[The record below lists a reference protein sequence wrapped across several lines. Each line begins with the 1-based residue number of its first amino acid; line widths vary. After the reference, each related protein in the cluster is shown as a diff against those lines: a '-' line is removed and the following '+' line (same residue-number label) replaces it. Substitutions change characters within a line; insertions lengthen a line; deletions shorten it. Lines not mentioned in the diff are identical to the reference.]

1 MSVRAKTILKS
12 KSFIVNATGNN
23 QIKTRRT
30 TMTIP
35 KTSDETTTMNRINNH
50 AFGHSYKIRFG

>member
-35 KTSDETTTMNRINNH
+35 KTSHKTTTMSGIEH
-50 AFGHSYKIRFG
+50 HGFYHSY